1 NMIFS
6 ARYTRK
12 RLARGIEDIGYLDAG
27 ENEVYTIGNPGF
39 GLTDATKPP
48 KAPSGDPYVPRAK
61 RNYDG
66 LEFRLEGRAPAA
78 WHRPFTYFASYTWSR
93 LYGNW
98 SGLANSDE
106 NGRSD
111 PNVSR
116 AFDLFYG
123 NFNSKGRNVFGRLA
137 TDRPHTFKFYGNYDA
152 KWRPGVTS

>member
-1 NMIFS
+1 AYQFQEKAVFS
-6 ARYTRK
+6 VRYTRK
-12 RLARGIEDIGYLDAG
+12 RLIRGIEDIGTLDAN
-27 ENEVYTIGNPGF
+27 ENEVYIIGNPGF

-48 KAPSGDPYVPRAK
+48 FAPSGDPLTPRAR

-66 LEFRLEGRAPAA
+66 LEFGFDGRAPVS
-78 WHRPFTYFASYTWSR
+78 WLRSLHYFASYTWSR

-116 AFDLFYG
+116 AFDLVFG

-137 TDRPHTFKFYGNYDA
+137 TDRPHTFKFYGNYDLN
-152 KWRPGVTS
+152 